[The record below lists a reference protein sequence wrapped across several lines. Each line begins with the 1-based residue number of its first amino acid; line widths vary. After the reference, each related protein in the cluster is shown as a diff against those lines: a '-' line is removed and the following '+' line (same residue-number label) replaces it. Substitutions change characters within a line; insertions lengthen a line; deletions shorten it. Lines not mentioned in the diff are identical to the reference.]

1 MQKRSKRAPETAG
14 SCQFPS
20 GDVGTVRMV
29 RGILAYLN
37 EHQGDRGQG
46 VHSLLVAYVQAALQV
61 LSDSPAEHVESNRD
75 ALVTM
80 LDQARLVIAAGP
92 VEGAPNKWTVH

>member
-1 MQKRSKRAPETAG
+1 MQKRSKRAPESG

-20 GDVGTVRMV
+20 SDVGTVRMV

-61 LSDSPAEHVESNRD
+61 LGDSPAEYVEANRE

-80 LDQARLVIAAGP
+80 LDQARLVISAGP
-92 VEGAPNKWTVH
+92 ARASDATRWTVH